1 MVPQA
6 VRVKWEVKE
15 TAMNN
20 MMMSQTGRR
29 AIVLAAGLVLLW
41 GAAPAAA
48 QTVKIGVILTYSGPA
63 ASLGEQI
70 DKGLELYVKEHQQD
84 LPAGVKVELIKRDD
98 TGPNPDV
105 AKRLAQELITRDH
118 VQFLAGVVWSP
129 NAAAIAPL
137 ATEVKVPFVIMN
149 AAGAGLTRASPYIVR
164 VSFTLWHTG
173 YPLGQWAARNGIKKL
188 YTAVSD
194 YAPGHDGEEAITK
207 AFKEAGGEIVG
218 SVRFPLKDQD
228 FVPFLQRVKD
238 AKPDALYVFVP
249 SGKQAAAVMKAYAD
263 LGMKADGVKLLGP
276 QDIVPDAE
284 LPGMGE
290 EALGVISAGTYSAVA
305 DRPQN
310 AAYLAAWKR
319 AYGAQSIPDFM
330 SVGGWDGMAAIFAVI
345 KATNGQPDGDK
356 AMAVLKG
363 WKNPDSPRGPI
374 MIDPATRDIVENVYI
389 RRVEKVGDRLGN
401 VEFETIPQVKDPW
414 KEFNPPK

>member
-1 MVPQA
+1 
-6 VRVKWEVKE
+6 
-15 TAMNN
+15 
-20 MMMSQTGRR
+20 
-29 AIVLAAGLVLLW
+29 
-41 GAAPAAA
+41 
-48 QTVKIGVILTYSGPA
+48 
-63 ASLGEQI
+63 
-70 DKGLELYVKEHQQD
+70 
-84 LPAGVKVELIKRDD
+84 
-98 TGPNPDV
+98 
-105 AKRLAQELITRDH
+105 
-118 VQFLAGVVWSP
+118 
-129 NAAAIAPL
+129 
-137 ATEVKVPFVIMN
+137 VPFVIMN
-149 AAGAGLTRASPYIVR
+149 AAGAGLTRASPYIAR
-164 VSFTLWHTG
+164 VSFTLWHSG

-207 AFKEAGGEIVG
+207 AFKEAGGEVVG

-263 LGMKADGVKLLGP
+263 LGLKADGVKLLGP

-290 EALGVISAGTYSAVA
+290 EAVGVISAGTYSAVA

-330 SVGGWDGMAAIFAVI
+330 SVGGWDGMAAVFAVI

-389 RRVEKVGDRLGN
+389 RRVAKVGDRLGN

>member
-1 MVPQA
+1 MRNMTVS
-6 VRVKWEVKE
+6 R
-15 TAMNN
+15 TGLRAM
-20 MMMSQTGRR
+20 
-29 AIVLAAGLVLLW
+29 ALAACVILA
-41 GAAPAAA
+41 GAMTPAAA
-48 QTVKIGVILTYSGPA
+48 QTVKIGVILTYSGPS

-70 DKGLELYVKEHQQD
+70 DKGLDLYVKEHQKD

-149 AAGAGLTRASPYIVR
+149 AAGAALTRASPYIAR
-164 VSFTLWHTG
+164 VSFTLWQTS
-173 YPLGQWAARNGIKKL
+173 YPLGQWAAQHGMKKL

-194 YAPGHDGEEAITK
+194 YAPGHDGEAAITK
-207 AFKEAGGEIVG
+207 AFKDAGGELVG
-218 SVRFPLKDQD
+218 AVRFPLKDQD

-263 LGMKADGVKLLGP
+263 LGLKADGVKLLGP

-290 EALGVISAGTYSAVA
+290 EALGIISGGTYSAVST
-305 DRPQN
+305 RPQN
-310 AAYLAAWKR
+310 LAYVAAWKR
-319 AYGAQSIPDFM
+319 AYGVKSIPDFM
-330 SVGGWDGMAAIFAVI
+330 SVGGWDGMAAIFSVI
-345 KATNGQPDGDK
+345 KASNGRIDPDK
-356 AMAVLKG
+356 AMAVLRG

-374 MIDPATRDIVENVYI
+374 MIDAGTRDIVENVYI
-389 RRVEKVGDRLGN
+389 RRVEKVGEGLGN
-401 VEFETIPQVKDPW
+401 VEFDTIAQVKDPW
-414 KEFNPPK
+414 KELNPPK